1 LKTVTFSH
9 LFCRYPAA
17 ALIPTTDKIDSSL
30 TVSNSTN
37 LIARVFRYRKQLGTS
52 NMQVSLTLHDA
63 AVEKKY
69 KHEQIDRNRCMKNA

>member
-9 LFCRYPAA
+9 LFCRYLEA

-30 TVSNSTN
+30 TVSNLTN

-63 AVEKKY
+63 AVEKNTNMSKL
-69 KHEQIDRNRCMKNA
+69 IRTGA